1 MSKKRSNS
9 DNDPLRVIK
18 KREPEPIPFDR
29 FENWLGRRK
38 RRILL
43 MPIILGALFGILMF
57 DVKISEGND
66 DAMYIEAAYKYA
78 RDFTGYYYTANA
90 PMYPMLLGVVTM
102 FSGINLLLFKVI
114 NLLLFLLHLALMYY
128 AFRRRIPWSVLY
140 PVLLFSAFN
149 SYLLYYS
156 SQTYTE
162 MLFLVLQALFFVVF
176 FYWYEKIQVSRPIEE
191 RTKAPR
197 KRVYNNNTTEP
208 NLSVVADDPEPVA
221 KKSWFSL
228 LELKAGLSIGFA
240 LFLMTFCKNI
250 AIGMLGALI
259 LFFLL
264 EKNYR
269 SLLYTA
275 AGYLVVR
282 VSFELLKATVW
293 GASNQYGSQGAI
305 LLQKDAYN
313 SAAGQE
319 TIGGFVTRFF
329 ENFNLYISKRFFQI
343 LGFRNPDSTE
353 VYTFISVCMFFL
365 LLWAMYLIFRNR
377 RLAAESGYVEPT
389 QQKLHPATAQKLAEA
404 TNTLRQP
411 ASSYLLIVFLYVV
424 TMLGLTFLVLQ
435 TRWDQPRLIMVYT
448 PLLLMVIWYAFYAYF
463 HHRGNTGLY
472 LYFFLVVFMLG
483 SSLLTTTK
491 KSIRQFPVLK
501 KNIAGDAYY
510 GYTPDWEN
518 YLRLSA
524 WCADSLPPNS
534 LVACRKAPMSFVYGK
549 GKEFFPVYTVVAIDT
564 VTNLSNADSV
574 LTYFKQ
580 NNVTHVL
587 LASLRRNPNK
597 PDGYIINTLHR
608 MLEPISRKYPQKLK
622 LVKTVGSSEAAHLY
636 EVRY

>member
-1 MSKKRSNS
+1 MSKKRSGS
-9 DNDPLRVIK
+9 DDPLRVIK

-29 FENWLGRRK
+29 FENWLERRK
-38 RRILL
+38 RRVLL
-43 MPIILGALFGILMF
+43 MPLLLGALFGILTF

-102 FSGINLLLFKVI
+102 FSGLNLILFKVI
-114 NLLLFLLHLALMYY
+114 NLLLFLLHLGLMYY

-149 SYLLYYS
+149 SFLLYYS

-162 MLFLVLQALFFVVF
+162 MLFLVLQAVFFMVF
-176 FYWYEKIQVSRPIEE
+176 FYWYEKITVSRPVEE
-191 RTKAPR
+191 RMKAPR
-197 KRVYNNNTTEP
+197 KRILAQEP
-208 NLSVVADDPEPVA
+208 SLSVVPDDPEPKQ
-221 KKSWFSL
+221 KKSWFSP

-250 AIGMLGALI
+250 AIGLLGALI

-269 SLLYTA
+269 SLLYTV

-282 VSFELLKATVW
+282 FSFELLKAAVW

-313 SAAGQE
+313 PAAGQE
-319 TIGGFVTRFF
+319 TFSGFITRFF

-343 LGFRNPDSTE
+343 LGFRDPDSTE
-353 VYTFISVCMFFL
+353 VYTFLSVCVFFL
-365 LLWAMYLIFRNR
+365 LLWAMYLIFRDR
-377 RLAAESGYVEPT
+377 RLAAESFYVEPSS
-389 QQKLHPATAQKLAEA
+389 QMLHPATAQKLEQAS
-404 TNTLRQP
+404 TSLRQP
-411 ASSYLLIVFLYVV
+411 PSSYMLIVFLYVV

-435 TRWDQPRLIMVYT
+435 TKWDQPRLIMVYT
-448 PLLLMVIWYAFYAYF
+448 PMLLMVIWYAFYSYF
-463 HHRGNTGLY
+463 HHRGNTGVYLY
-472 LYFFLVVFMLG
+472 LMLVMFTLG

-501 KNIAGDAYY
+501 KNLAGDAYY

-524 WCADSLPPNS
+524 WSADSLPENS

-549 GKEFFPVYTVVAIDT
+549 GREFFPVYTVIAIDT

-574 LTYFKQ
+574 LSYFKQ
-580 NNVTHVL
+580 NNVTHVI
-587 LASLRRNPNK
+587 LASLRRNPKK

-608 MLEPISRKYPQKLK
+608 MMEPVSRNYPQKLK
-622 LVKTVGSSEAAHLY
+622 LVKQIGKTEPAYLY
-636 EVRY
+636 EIKY

>member
-9 DNDPLRVIK
+9 EDDALRVLK
-18 KREPEPIPFDR
+18 KRETEPIPFDG
-29 FENWLGRRK
+29 FERWLTGRGLR
-38 RRILL
+38 LL
-43 MPIILGALFGILMF
+43 VIPLLIGTLFGILMF

-78 RDFTGYYYTANA
+78 KDFTGYYYTANA

-102 FSGINLLLFKVI
+102 FTGLNLILFKIVNLLF
-114 NLLLFLLHLALMYY
+114 FLLHLALMYF
-128 AFRRRIPWSVLY
+128 AFRKRVPYAVLY

-149 SYLLYYS
+149 SYILYYS

-162 MLFLVLQALFFVVF
+162 MLFLVLQALFFLVF
-176 FYWYEKIQVSRPIEE
+176 FYWYEKIQVSRPIEF
-191 RTKAPR
+191 RMKAPR
-197 KRVYNNNTTEP
+197 KRVFTTTTEP
-208 NLSVVADDPEPVA
+208 NKLKVVDDEPEAEA
-221 KKSWFSL
+221 KKSWLSL
-228 LELKAGLSIGFA
+228 LEFKAGLSIGFA

-250 AIGMLGALI
+250 AIGMLGAML

-269 SLLYTA
+269 SLLYTT
-275 AGYLVVR
+275 AGYLLVR
-282 VSFELLKATVW
+282 GSFEMLKATVW

-305 LLQKDAYN
+305 LMQKDAYN
-313 SAAGQE
+313 PAAGQE
-319 TIGGFVTRFF
+319 TLTGFITRFF
-329 ENFNLYISKRFFQI
+329 ENFNLYISKRLFQI

-353 VYTFISVCMFFL
+353 VYTLISIIMFCL
-365 LLWAMYLIFRNR
+365 LLWAMYLIFLKR
-377 RLAAESGYVEPT
+377 RQAAESFYVEPT
-389 QQKLHPATAQKLAEA
+389 SQKLHPATAQKLSEA
-404 TNTLRQP
+404 THTLRQP
-411 ASSYLLIVFLYVV
+411 AASYMLLVFLYVV
-424 TMLGLTFLVLQ
+424 SMLGLTFLVLQ
-435 TRWDQPRLIMVYT
+435 TKWDQPRLIMVYT
-448 PLLLMVIWYAFYAYF
+448 PLLLMVIWYAFYAYL
-463 HHRGNTGLY
+463 HPRGNTGLY
-472 LYFFLVVFMLG
+472 LYIMLGIVILG

-549 GKEFFPVYTVVAIDT
+549 GKEFFPVYTVIAIDT
-564 VTNLSNADSV
+564 LTNLSNPDSV
-574 LTYFKQ
+574 LAYFKQ

-587 LASLRRNPNK
+587 LASLRRSPTK

-608 MLEPISRKYPQKLK
+608 MLEPVSRKYPQKIK
-622 LVKTVGSSEAAHLY
+622 LVKSVGSTEAAHLY
-636 EVRY
+636 EVKY